1 MVRAIL
7 ASLLTVGLASFGVA
21 QDPPKPARNNQMVK
35 GTVKS
40 VDIKTGVLVVAQD
53 VKGEK
58 VDRQLSITENVEW
71 TIKTGSET
79 KTVSGKEGL
88 ALISGKEGATVQ
100 VKCDK
105 DVNVQK
111 VTVTLKK

>member
-7 ASLLTVGLASFGVA
+7 ASLLAVGLASAASA
-21 QDPPKPARNNQMVK
+21 QPVKNNQMVK

-40 VDIKTGVLVVAQD
+40 IDIKSGVLVVAQD
-53 VKGEK
+53 VKNEK

-71 TIKTGSET
+71 TIKSGAET
-79 KTVSGKEGL
+79 KVVTGKEGL
-88 ALISGKEGATVQ
+88 ALIAGKEGAGVQ